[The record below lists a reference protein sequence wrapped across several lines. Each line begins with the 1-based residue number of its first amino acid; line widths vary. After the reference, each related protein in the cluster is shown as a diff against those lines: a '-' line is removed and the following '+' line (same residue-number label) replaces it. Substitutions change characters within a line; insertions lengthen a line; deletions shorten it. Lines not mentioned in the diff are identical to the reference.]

1 MKKLLGTITS
11 GSLTE
16 GLIMRIDPETQLET
30 IKTGKFVSVV
40 GTQHVFFSLITD
52 LALEVTN
59 PDILLYPPAEDE
71 KLLQKLLK
79 QKGMYATAALKPMVM
94 LNKDNEVVP
103 VKTVP
108 PH

>member
-40 GTQHVFFSLITD
+40 GNQHVFFSLITD

-59 PDILLYPPAEDE
+59 PDILLYPPAENE

-79 QKGMYATAALKPMVM
+79 QSAPVRRRQMQGE
-94 LNKDNEVVP
+94 EVRHPQLHRVP
-103 VKTVP
+103 VG
-108 PH
+108 HI